1 MPPLAFVLPVCA
13 LTPVIERVPA
23 PVFVRL
29 PFVAAL
35 APETVSRPTGLLT
48 LMVPVVPVEIVK
60 LRSVLPV
67 APVKSSV
74 DPFRTR
80 FAAAFEDAPRLLAK
94 PPFAILPT
102 ASVPALMAV
111 APP

>member
-13 LTPVIERVPA
+13 FVPVIERTPE

-74 DPFRTR
+74 VPFRTR
-80 FAAAFEDAPRLLAK
+80 FAAAFEEAPRLLAT
-94 PPFAILPT
+94 PPFAMLPM
-102 ASVPALMAV
+102 ASVPAVTVV